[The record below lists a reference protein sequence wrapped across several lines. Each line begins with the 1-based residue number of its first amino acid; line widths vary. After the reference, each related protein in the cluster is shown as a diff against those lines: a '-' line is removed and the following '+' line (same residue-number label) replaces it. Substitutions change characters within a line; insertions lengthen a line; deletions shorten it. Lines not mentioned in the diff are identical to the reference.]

1 MRINIVCFSY
11 LKDFLK
17 IFIVLTISLA
27 SLLSIIGIVEKIDDF
42 MPYKPSLL
50 FFIEYFLYNIPRY
63 VFYLIPFVT
72 LISSLFIF
80 SIGIRTREL
89 LILSVSGGRLRKIL
103 KPFLFLGVIISLFGF
118 IFGEFIQPY
127 VTKKIN
133 VMIETLTEKNKS
145 RVQKDV
151 YVRTKDGI
159 VVKIGTLNFSE
170 QSQNIKIANNLKI
183 FIIKDDILLKRIDSE
198 KADITNKEW
207 LLKNVIVYDFINGR
221 VEKLPEMNY
230 PMNLKLSVT
239 AFKDIK
245 KIEEFG
251 ISELLQ
257 KRRELKKVGLS
268 NPKIDTDISGR
279 LSYNFVTLF
288 MMILGLSLPLGAYE
302 KFSSIFSKTKSGV
315 QASGLITVSIGLL
328 ITIVYWL
335 FYSLF
340 MFVGYSKIL
349 PPFIAPWITTV
360 VFGLVSVKLYFSI
373 KE

>member
-1 MRINIVCFSY
+1 MRINIVCFRY

-17 IFIVLTISLA
+17 TFIVLTISLA
-27 SLLSIIGIVEKIDDF
+27 SLLSIIGIVEKIDDII
-42 MPYKPSLL
+42 PYKPSLL
-50 FFIEYFLYNIPRY
+50 FFIEYFFYNIPRY

-80 SIGIRTREL
+80 SIGIRSREL

-103 KPFLFLGVIISLFGF
+103 KPFLFLGIIISLFGF
-118 IFGEFIQPY
+118 IFGEFIQPHF
-127 VTKKIN
+127 TKKIN
-133 VMIETLTEKNKS
+133 IIIETLTEKNKIKM
-145 RVQKDV
+145 QKDI
-151 YVRTKDGI
+151 YVRTKDGT
-159 VVKIGTLNFSE
+159 VVKIGKLNFSE

-183 FIIKDDILLKRIDSE
+183 FIIKDDILFKRIDSE

-207 LLKNVIVYDFINGR
+207 LLKNVTVYDFINGR

-257 KRRELKKVGLS
+257 KRRELKRVGLS

-279 LSYNFVTLF
+279 LSYNFITFF
-288 MMILGLSLPLGAYE
+288 MMILGLSLPLGAFE
-302 KFSSIFSKTKSGV
+302 KFSSIFSKTKSSA
-315 QASGLITVSIGLL
+315 QAGGLITVSIGLL
-328 ITIVYWL
+328 ITICYWL
-335 FYSLF
+335 LYSFF
-340 MFVGYSKIL
+340 MFAGYSKIL
-349 PPFIAPWITTV
+349 PSFIAPWITPI

>member
-11 LKDFLK
+11 IKDFLT

-89 LILSVSGGRLRKIL
+89 LILSVSGGRLRKVL

-127 VTKKIN
+127 FTKKIN

-145 RVQKDV
+145 KVQKDI
-151 YVRTKDGI
+151 YVRTKDGTI
-159 VVKIGTLNFSE
+159 VKIGTLNSSE
-170 QSQNIKIANNLKI
+170 QSQNIKIANNVKI
-183 FIIKDDILLKRIDSE
+183 FIIKDDTLIKKIHSE
-198 KADITNKEW
+198 KADIKNKEW
-207 LLKNVIVYDFINGR
+207 LLKNVIIYDFINGR
-221 VEKLPEMNY
+221 VEKLPEMDY

-245 KIEEFG
+245 KIEE
-251 ISELLQ
+251 L
-257 KRRELKKVGLS
+257 
-268 NPKIDTDISGR
+268 
-279 LSYNFVTLF
+279 
-288 MMILGLSLPLGAYE
+288 
-302 KFSSIFSKTKSGV
+302 
-315 QASGLITVSIGLL
+315 
-328 ITIVYWL
+328 VYQS
-335 FYSLF
+335 FYR
-340 MFVGYSKIL
+340 
-349 PPFIAPWITTV
+349 
-360 VFGLVSVKLYFSI
+360 
-373 KE
+373 KEEI

>member
-302 KFSSIFSKTKSGV
+302 KFSSILSKTKSGV